1 MILLKRGWKLSLLWV
16 LVFSLGV
23 VGAKAQSISVV
34 TSVDPANAKI
44 GDKVTYTT
52 VITSMTDT
60 QINSL
65 RLSIQ
70 TNDGVEI
77 SSWDPVSKSKNT
89 IEFIKTANGGTI
101 SKLLAGGALTLTYR
115 GEIKENTSFTAA
127 CTATVTD
134 AVGAAVSD
142 GVAFDIDHP
151 EVSIKNTA
159 NKKEANIGDE
169 VTYTTVIKSD
179 SKQSLTLVIGP
190 NNGITLSPAIS
201 HLASAGIYVEKLTIR
216 GGTISFPAGGGTV
229 TLTYKGHIQSE
240 GDGAGAVCRSSITG
254 LSINKQ
260 DAEVSITI
268 NRPTPL
274 SIHTNASSTAA
285 NIGEDVTYTTVIKGS
300 GGPHQLLITSDGVSI
315 SSTIAD
321 NRSTGVLFTKIGNG
335 GTITFPA
342 GGGTITLTYNGKI
355 GQKTSF
361 IASCTATITKSP
373 TMLSSA
379 AQITINRRVHLSIKN
394 EVSASDADDSRDRA
408 NHSILKYTTTVT
420 NESPE
425 PGWYSDDMPG
435 IAIVDIQTDG
445 VDIDLVDNTKAGFSY
460 TSNKNLKAAVQ
471 VTGKHQISISGLQ
484 KGEAITISYVGY
496 IDRSDLK
503 HGLISNQAS
512 IELPKPGY
520 DKHWHEHNIKTEIRY
535 EWRDRV
541 SVEVPHPPGTL
552 VRNSNKSATA
562 SVNFQKHINVGVNTT
577 FEIIERAGTRTPPSD
592 LHTNPDRR
600 YTWER
605 TAYDGDKVRY
615 TTTVFNDGWNNTNV
629 GLGSITLS
637 IKQEGID
644 IETSE
649 AILAKIKEQINALN
663 NFLGNLSAKPITVDK
678 IADSYVYV
686 INYLPRSSSFSFTYT
701 GTVKTT
707 TNVDQA
713 TNTTKVEATPKSTD
727 ETNKN
732 ITLENQ
738 KILGDNERDFYI
750 NVGSPAKTIIDVIKS
765 AKLEITNT
773 VDPPKNP
780 VITGGLVTYTTTI
793 INNEPLPVRNVL
805 VELELD
811 GVELD
816 KLNSGRFSEDDKRK
830 NGSKRYYTQSVWFL
844 RSGKTEI
851 IYSGIITSQSK
862 DATNKATIVSLSE
875 YNYFDNDAKDR
886 TATAT
891 TIIQKAIDLEIKNR
905 VKESQ
910 AQDGHTVNYTTV
922 ISNKGLN
929 AVTGLHALTFTI
941 VTNGVTINDND
952 IVMHVN
958 KKDGVNIS
966 KDGSS
971 TDDKRIYIITNFP
984 ASGLTLK
991 YTGTIN
997 TEALPAATNNVY
1009 IEASGVDFIEK
1020 ELSNNSSTATT
1031 LIIKKVDL
1039 SVKTTV
1045 AQPNPQLMGA
1055 SLSYTTVISNVGP
1068 NTVTNATLTIEKN
1081 GVAIVPEN
1089 FKVSSGIDA
1098 DRLVQVKSD
1107 QSTPSRHVY
1116 TISSLPV
1123 GGTITLTYEGKI
1135 LPNSHS
1141 AVNRSTIASPEDFYH
1156 DTDPTKNVS
1165 VAQTLIKPILTQPH
1179 SITICPEEL
1188 INQTLVSDN
1197 PEVTSYTWA
1206 SAPSTSTIRVYKS
1219 REREEEGGH
1228 TIRDFIKN
1236 RKITGG
1242 TVVYTITPTIKAPIM
1257 PANGGKSV
1265 AYTSTL
1271 GEAKSFTV
1279 TIKSLAKAPSVSV
1292 AKPSIHYLEDAVFTP
1307 SSSLSSTTYHWYRS
1321 ADKHKPVRNG
1331 LINRDGVLT
1340 MSKLLPGTH
1349 TFYVAVFNP
1358 NLCEGAVTS
1367 TTVTVKKI
1375 PVVKPPN
1382 AFTPN
1387 HDGINDYWHIPNIE
1401 QYPHCTVHIW
1411 GREKGEESIYEA
1423 RDGYHEPWDGT
1434 NKQGKPLTGTYWYR
1448 IDLKDGSEPIV
1459 GHVAIIR

>member
-1 MILLKRGWKLSLLWV
+1 M
-16 LVFSLGV
+16 
-23 VGAKAQSISVV
+23 
-34 TSVDPANAKI
+34 
-44 GDKVTYTT
+44 
-52 VITSMTDT
+52 
-60 QINSL
+60 
-65 RLSIQ
+65 
-70 TNDGVEI
+70 
-77 SSWDPVSKSKNT
+77 
-89 IEFIKTANGGTI
+89 
-101 SKLLAGGALTLTYR
+101 
-115 GEIKENTSFTAA
+115 
-127 CTATVTD
+127 
-134 AVGAAVSD
+134 
-142 GVAFDIDHP
+142 
-151 EVSIKNTA
+151 
-159 NKKEANIGDE
+159 
-169 VTYTTVIKSD
+169 
-179 SKQSLTLVIGP
+179 
-190 NNGITLSPAIS
+190 
-201 HLASAGIYVEKLTIR
+201 
-216 GGTISFPAGGGTV
+216 
-229 TLTYKGHIQSE
+229 
-240 GDGAGAVCRSSITG
+240 
-254 LSINKQ
+254 
-260 DAEVSITI
+260 
-268 NRPTPL
+268 
-274 SIHTNASSTAA
+274 
-285 NIGEDVTYTTVIKGS
+285 
-300 GGPHQLLITSDGVSI
+300 
-315 SSTIAD
+315 
-321 NRSTGVLFTKIGNG
+321 
-335 GTITFPA
+335 
-342 GGGTITLTYNGKI
+342 
-355 GQKTSF
+355 
-361 IASCTATITKSP
+361 
-373 TMLSSA
+373 
-379 AQITINRRVHLSIKN
+379 
-394 EVSASDADDSRDRA
+394 
-408 NHSILKYTTTVT
+408 
-420 NESPE
+420 
-425 PGWYSDDMPG
+425 
-435 IAIVDIQTDG
+435 
-445 VDIDLVDNTKAGFSY
+445 
-460 TSNKNLKAAVQ
+460 
-471 VTGKHQISISGLQ
+471 
-484 KGEAITISYVGY
+484 
-496 IDRSDLK
+496 
-503 HGLISNQAS
+503 
-512 IELPKPGY
+512 
-520 DKHWHEHNIKTEIRY
+520 
-535 EWRDRV
+535 
-541 SVEVPHPPGTL
+541 
-552 VRNSNKSATA
+552 
-562 SVNFQKHINVGVNTT
+562 GVNTT

-1257 PANGGKSV
+1257 PTNGDKSV
-1265 AYTSTL
+1265 AFSP
-1271 GEAKSFTV
+1271 V
-1279 TIKSLAKAPSVSV
+1279 
-1292 AKPSIHYLEDAVFTP
+1292 
-1307 SSSLSSTTYHWYRS
+1307 HWVMQ
-1321 ADKHKPVRNG
+1321 KHLR
-1331 LINRDGVLT
+1331 
-1340 MSKLLPGTH
+1340 
-1349 TFYVAVFNP
+1349 
-1358 NLCEGAVTS
+1358 
-1367 TTVTVKKI
+1367 
-1375 PVVKPPN
+1375 
-1382 AFTPN
+1382 
-1387 HDGINDYWHIPNIE
+1387 
-1401 QYPHCTVHIW
+1401 
-1411 GREKGEESIYEA
+1411 
-1423 RDGYHEPWDGT
+1423 
-1434 NKQGKPLTGTYWYR
+1434 
-1448 IDLKDGSEPIV
+1448 
-1459 GHVAIIR
+1459 